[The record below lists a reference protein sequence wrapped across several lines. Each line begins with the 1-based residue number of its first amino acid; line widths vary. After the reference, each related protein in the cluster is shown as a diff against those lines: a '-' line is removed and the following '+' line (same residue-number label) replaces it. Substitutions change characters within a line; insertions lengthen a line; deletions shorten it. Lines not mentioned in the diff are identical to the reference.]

1 MCYIR
6 NKIPCKYL
14 GIPIPIKQ
22 FILSY
27 FFIQTYVICIVKATI
42 ELGCWNDDSKIKFT
56 TKHTPVNV
64 TTVV

>member
-1 MCYIR
+1 M
-6 NKIPCKYL
+6 
-14 GIPIPIKQ
+14 IPIPIKQ

-64 TTVV
+64 TTVVLM